1 MIFLQWCSQTPC
13 FLPFKNIGIL
23 LVTHS
28 ELHSAIL
35 TMQYQEDVHNILP
48 ASYVV
53 MNMNYSQTY
62 IWKRMMKEKV
72 VEEIDKN
79 RLS

>member
-1 MIFLQWCSQTPC
+1 MIFLQWCSLTPC
-13 FLPFKNIGIL
+13 ISPFKNIGIL

-28 ELHSAIL
+28 ELHFALL
-35 TMQYQEDVHNILP
+35 TMQHQEDMHNILP
-48 ASYVV
+48 ANYVV

-62 IWKRMMKEKV
+62 IWKRVMKKKA

-79 RLS
+79 ELS

>member
-1 MIFLQWCSQTPC
+1 
-13 FLPFKNIGIL
+13 
-23 LVTHS
+23 
-28 ELHSAIL
+28 
-35 TMQYQEDVHNILP
+35 MQYQEDVHNILP